1 MNLQGIQKL
10 TLLDYPD
17 HMACT
22 LFTGGCN
29 FRCPFCH
36 NGDLVLHPTAG
47 HEAADT
53 AVTVSGTREMQD
65 SWHHSAISHDA
76 LFSFLEKRQGIL
88 DGVCITGGEP
98 LLQPDLED
106 WIREIRD
113 LGFLVKLDTNG
124 SFPGKLSHLLEQG
137 LIDYVAMD
145 IKNCKERYHE
155 TAGLPASYDLT
166 PIEDSVKLL
175 MGGDVPYEFRT
186 TIVREYHRP
195 QDVVSM
201 AQWIAGAR
209 QYYLQGFIESENVI
223 KRGLHGLDAV
233 EMDALVS
240 LILPYVPSV
249 QVRGV

>member
-1 MNLQGIQKL
+1 MNLQGLQKL

-36 NGDLVLHPTAG
+36 NGDLVLHSSVNQGIAP
-47 HEAADT
+47 
-53 AVTVSGTREMQD
+53 
-65 SWHHSAISHDA
+65 AISHGE

-98 LLQPDLED
+98 LLQPDLEE
-106 WIREIRD
+106 WIRQIRD
-113 LGFLVKLDTNG
+113 LGYLVKLDTNG
-124 SFPGKLSHLLEQG
+124 SFPQKLSHLLEQG

-145 IKNCKERYHE
+145 IKNCKERYRE
-155 TAGLPASYDLT
+155 TAGLPDSYDLT
-166 PIEDSVKLL
+166 PIEDSIKLL
-175 MGGDVPYEFRT
+175 MGGNVPYEFRT

-209 QYYLQGFIESENVI
+209 QYYLQGFVGSENVI
-223 KRGLHGLDAV
+223 KRGLHGLDPV
-233 EMDALVS
+233 EMDALVP
-240 LILPYVPSV
+240 LILPYVTSV
-249 QVRGV
+249 KVRGL

>member
-1 MNLQGIQKL
+1 MNIQGLQKL
-10 TLLDYPD
+10 TLLDYPGRV
-17 HMACT
+17 ACT
-22 LFTGGCN
+22 IFTDGCN

-36 NGDLVLHPTAG
+36 NSDLVLHS
-47 HEAADT
+47 
-53 AVTVSGTREMQD
+53 TVRQGI
-65 SWHHSAISHDA
+65 APVLSHDA

-98 LLQPDLED
+98 LLQPDLEEM
-106 WIREIRD
+106 IREIRE
-113 LGFLVKLDTNG
+113 LGYLVKLDTNG
-124 SFPGKLSHLLEQG
+124 SFPEKLAHLLEQG

-145 IKNCKERYHE
+145 IKNCPERYRE
-155 TAGLPASYDLT
+155 TAGLPDHYDLT
-166 PIEDSVKLL
+166 PIRDSVQLL

-209 QYYLQGFIESENVI
+209 QYYLQGFVESENVI
-223 KRGLHGLDAV
+223 KPGLHGLDAV
-233 EMDALVS
+233 EMDALLP

-249 QVRGV
+249 QVRGL